1 MSFSMK
7 VFGAGSIGNHLSN
20 AARTLGWSVDICDID
35 EGALARTREDIYPAR
50 YGSWDEE
57 INLFLVS
64 EAPKKDYDLIFIGT
78 PPDTHIK
85 IALEAIKENPKAI
98 LIEKP
103 LCGPDLENLNILI
116 TEAAKRGISLFTGY
130 DHVVGKAT
138 AFVEDTVEKISAGNV
153 MTLDVEFREFWGGIF
168 NAHPWLAGPWESY
181 LGFWKKGGGSLGEHS
196 HAVNL
201 WQHFSNILG
210 AGRIIE
216 VQAVMDFVK
225 TEKVDYD
232 QVALLNFKT
241 ESGMIGRCVQDVVTE
256 PPRKWARIQYANGY
270 IEWECNKE
278 PGVDLVTVK
287 DSSLPE
293 ESVQFSKTRPDDF
306 IQELEHIHSV
316 VLSNGKID
324 SPISIHKG
332 AETMLVIAAAHLA
345 HKNKCAVTIDY
356 SKGCIP
362 QALKVI

>member
-35 EGALARTREDIYPAR
+35 EAALIRTKEDIYPAR
-50 YGSWDEE
+50 YGSWDQE
-57 INLFLVS
+57 ISLFLVKD
-64 EAPKKDYDLIFIGT
+64 APKKDYDLIFIGT

-85 IALEAIKENPKAI
+85 IALEALNENPKAI
-98 LIEKP
+98 LVEKP
-103 LCGPDLENLNILI
+103 LCGPDLEELNTLI
-116 TEAAKRGISLFTGY
+116 NMAEQRGIKLFTGY

-138 AFVEDTVEKISAGNV
+138 TFAEEAIGQISAGKV

-168 NAHPWLAGPWESY
+168 SAHPWLAGPWESY

-196 HAVNL
+196 HAINL

-210 AGRIIE
+210 AGRIVE
-216 VQAVMDFVK
+216 VQAALDFIE
-225 TEKVDYD
+225 TDKVNYD

-256 PPRKWARIQYANGY
+256 PPRKWARIQYENGF
-270 IEWECNKE
+270 IEWNCNKE
-278 PGVDLVTVK
+278 PGVDLVTIQDNNHQAEQTK
-287 DSSLPE
+287 FL
-293 ESVQFSKTRPDDF
+293 KTRPDDF

-316 VLSNGKID
+316 VMSNSKID
-324 SPISIHKG
+324 SPISMNKG

-345 HKNKCAVTIDY
+345 HQKKCTVTIDY
-356 SKGCIP
+356 SKGFIP
-362 QALKVI
+362 QALKII

>member
-20 AARTLGWSVDICDID
+20 AARTLGWSVDMCDID
-35 EGALARTREDIYPAR
+35 EAALIRAKEDIYPLR
-50 YGSWDEE
+50 YGAWDEE
-57 INLFLVS
+57 INLFLVD
-64 EAPKKDYDLIFIGT
+64 EAPKKNYDLIFIGT

-103 LCGPDLENLNILI
+103 LCGPDLEDLDNLVK
-116 TEAAKRGISLFTGY
+116 TAAQRGIKLFTGY

-138 AFVEDTVEKISAGNV
+138 SFVEENIQTISAGNI

-168 NAHPWLAGPWESY
+168 HAHPWLAGPWESY
-181 LGFWKKGGGSLGEHS
+181 LGFWEKGGGSLGEHS

-201 WQHFSNILG
+201 WQHFAKLLG

-216 VQAVMDFVK
+216 VQALLDFVQ
-225 TEKVDYD
+225 TEKVNYD

-256 PPRKWARIQYANGY
+256 PPRKWARIQYEHGY
-270 IEWECNKE
+270 IEWNCNKE
-278 PGVDLVTVK
+278 PGIDLVSVK
-287 DSSLPE
+287 DQALPE
-293 ESVQFSKTRPDDF
+293 EHVQFLKTRPDDF
-306 IQELEHIHSV
+306 IQELKHIHSV
-316 VLSNGKID
+316 VASSEEVD
-324 SPISIHKG
+324 SPISIYKG

-345 HKNKCAVTIDY
+345 HQKKCTVIIDY
-356 SKGCIP
+356 SQGFIP
-362 QALKVI
+362 QALKII